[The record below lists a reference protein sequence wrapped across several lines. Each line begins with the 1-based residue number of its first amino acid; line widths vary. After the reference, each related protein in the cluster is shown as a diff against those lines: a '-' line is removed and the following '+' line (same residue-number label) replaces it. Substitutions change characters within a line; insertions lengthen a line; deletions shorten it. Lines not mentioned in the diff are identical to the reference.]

1 MFGFVFIILDIQV
14 ALDQLG
20 NWARFWWILCSDR
33 DLRFAFL
40 HSKRL
45 DAYKNISFRGWH
57 FFRVGSKFEWIV
69 ELVDENVVSGIY
81 RHMVFSGAVE
91 TGPSLKPDVFIK
103 YLTSWEWLQLCVT
116 RREAQL
122 HLH

>member
-45 DAYKNISFRGWH
+45 DAYKNISFR
-57 FFRVGSKFEWIV
+57 SQSLAAKLDIKFNSEFWVPRIHRHIFMMGH
-69 ELVDENVVSGIY
+69 EN
-81 RHMVFSGAVE
+81 
-91 TGPSLKPDVFIK
+91 
-103 YLTSWEWLQLCVT
+103 
-116 RREAQL
+116 
-122 HLH
+122 